1 MRRLSLWS
9 VLSRRSGV
17 RLLATAGLAAALA
30 GAPAQGF
37 AQTGAR
43 QDWPTRPITLV
54 VPFAPGTT
62 SDVIGRALVDQ
73 LGRSLGQSVVI
84 DNRSGAGGN
93 IGAAAVA
100 KAAPDGYTLLLA
112 TTGQAATN
120 KLMYKDM
127 SYDPQK
133 DFSPIVLIGRAP
145 VIVTARPDLKA
156 NTLAELIA
164 LAKADPGKLT
174 AGFPGNG
181 TLGHI
186 TGLLLMAKGDVKLGQ
201 AQYRGSVP
209 IMTDLLGGHID
220 VGMDSMAAYVPNVRE
235 GKLKAL
241 AIATAQRWSGLPDV
255 PTAAESG
262 LPGFEAAVWYALLA
276 PAGTPPEIV
285 AKLNAATNAFLKT
298 DTAKQMF
305 DSLGVVAAGGTP
317 QDLAAFQAAEIA
329 KWAPIIKDANISF

>member
-1 MRRLSLWS
+1 MRFRLPAAL
-9 VLSRRSGV
+9 GV
-17 RLLATAGLAAALA
+17 VAALAAALI
-30 GAPAQGF
+30 APATVS
-37 AQTGAR
+37 A
-43 QDWPTRPITLV
+43 QDWPTRPVTLV

-62 SDVIGRALVDQ
+62 SDVIGRALVEH
-73 LGRSLGQSVVI
+73 LGRTLGQSVVI

-93 IGAAAVA
+93 IGAAMVA
-100 KAAPDGYTLLLA
+100 KAAPDGYTILLA

-120 KLMYKDM
+120 KLMYKDIT
-127 SYDPQK
+127 YDPQK
-133 DFSPIVLIGRAP
+133 DLTPVVLIGRSP
-145 VIVTARPDLKA
+145 VIVVARPGVQA
-156 NTLAELIA
+156 GSLAELIA
-164 LAKADPGKLT
+164 LAKANPDKLT

-220 VGMDSMAAYVPNVRE
+220 VGMDSMAAYVPNVKE

-241 AIATAQRWSGLPDV
+241 AIASPKRWSGLPDV

-276 PAGTPPEIV
+276 PAGTPPAVI
-285 AKLNAATNAFLKT
+285 AKLNAATNAFLQT
-298 DTAKQMF
+298 DQAKQMF
-305 DSLGVVAAGGTP
+305 DQLGVVAAGGTP
-317 QDLAAFQAAEIA
+317 QDLAAFQAAEIE
-329 KWAPIIKDANISF
+329 KWAPIIKGANISF